1 MIGGSKVGEKQG
13 SLVVMAL
20 ETWPRYNQIYR
31 GFGNVVKKKQW
42 MKHFKEQVSRRS
54 AKSKGTRDCRK
65 EGLERD
71 ERASE
76 TWKSFEFLSINL
88 DKGS

>member
-76 TWKSFEFLSINL
+76 T
-88 DKGS
+88 